1 MKNTFKFILTFAV
14 FTSFAFMNPLE
25 NDPKKTITVVIDAGH
40 GGQDHGIK
48 VEGFSEKEIVEA
60 ISQKIKDNNY
70 DKKVLIYL
78 TRTNDN
84 FISLQDRVDFINNLK
99 PDLILSLHVNGNKNT
114 AISGVKF
121 YVSPLNKQYETSKNT
136 AEKINLHFVNNLNV
150 QSKGVNDANFT
161 ILKNTEFPAIT
172 VELGYL
178 SNENDRKFLTDN
190 NQQEKIAEII
200 LEIISKLK

>member
-1 MKNTFKFILTFAV
+1 M
-14 FTSFAFMNPLE
+14 
-25 NDPKKTITVVIDAGH
+25 
-40 GGQDHGIK
+40 
-48 VEGFSEKEIVEA
+48 
-60 ISQKIKDNNY
+60 
-70 DKKVLIYL
+70 
-78 TRTNDN
+78 
-84 FISLQDRVDFINNLK
+84 
-99 PDLILSLHVNGNKNT
+99 
-114 AISGVKF
+114 
-121 YVSPLNKQYETSKNT
+121 
-136 AEKINLHFVNNLNV
+136 

>member
-1 MKNTFKFILTFAV
+1 MKPT
-14 FTSFAFMNPLE
+14 E

-40 GGQDHGIK
+40 GGKDHGMK
-48 VEGFSEKEIVEA
+48 VEGFSEKEIVAA

-70 DKKVLIYL
+70 DKEVIIHL
-78 TRTNDN
+78 TRAEDN

-99 PDLILSLHVNGNKNT
+99 PDLILSLHVNGNKNI
-114 AISGVKF
+114 AVSGVEF
-121 YVSPLNKQYETSKNT
+121 YVSPSNKQYETSKNI
-136 AEKINLHFVNNLNV
+136 AEKINLHFVNSFNV
-150 QSKGVNDANFT
+150 QSKGVKDANFT

-200 LEIISKLK
+200 LEVISKLK

>member
-1 MKNTFKFILTFAV
+1 
-14 FTSFAFMNPLE
+14 MNPLE